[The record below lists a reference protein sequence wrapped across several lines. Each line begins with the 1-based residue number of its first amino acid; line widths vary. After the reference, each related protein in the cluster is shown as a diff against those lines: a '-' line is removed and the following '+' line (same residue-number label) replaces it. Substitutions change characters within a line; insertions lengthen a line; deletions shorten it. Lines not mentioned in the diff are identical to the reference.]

1 MLIAGKKGER
11 KMKNFILFL
20 FLVSVAAHIAYAG
33 DKDKPPADYQ
43 GAIAEK
49 PKLNKG
55 DRWEY
60 SRRDKVISYEFVE
73 IRSDDLVF
81 HLQWD
86 EWKSENKK
94 ETEFRNA
101 DLNVIKIIDEK
112 GEEELIT
119 PYRGPLSFPLWV
131 GKKWSYSFSSSEKG
145 RLGSPGDLVTIDAD
159 VKVVSYEQVK
169 VPAGTFWAFKIE
181 ETRHRRGAKRG
192 RAQTDTNITVWY
204 SPEIKFSIKIEHD
217 NEVYNREL
225 LRYSLVSQIK

>member
-1 MLIAGKKGER
+1 
-11 KMKNFILFL
+11 MKRIILFL
-20 FLVSVAAHIAYAG
+20 FLVLVAANIAYAG

-43 GAIAEK
+43 GLIAEK

-60 SRRDKVISYEFVE
+60 VRRDKSISYEIAE
-73 IRSDDLVF
+73 IRSNELVF

-94 ETEFRNA
+94 ETEFRNS
-101 DLNVIKIIDEK
+101 DLNLIRIIDEK

-119 PYRGPLSFPLWV
+119 PYRGSFSFPLWV
-131 GKKWSYSFSSSEKG
+131 GKKWSYSYSSTEKVK
-145 RLGSPGDLVTIDAD
+145 RGSTGELVDMDAD

-181 ETRHRRGAKRG
+181 ETRLKRGAKRTKSG
-192 RAQTDTNITVWY
+192 THITVWY
-204 SPEIKFSIKIEHD
+204 SPEIKFTIKVEHD
-217 NEVYNREL
+217 NDVNNRDL
-225 LRYSLVSQIK
+225 LRYSLGSPN

>member
-1 MLIAGKKGER
+1 
-11 KMKNFILFL
+11 MKNFILFL
-20 FLVSVAAHIAYAG
+20 FLVLVAAHNAYAG
-33 DKDKPPADYQ
+33 DQDKPPVDYQ
-43 GAIAEK
+43 GVIAER

-94 ETEFRNA
+94 EIEFRNS
-101 DLNVIKIIDEK
+101 DLNVIEIIDEN
-112 GEEELIT
+112 GEEEFIA
-119 PYRGPLSFPLWV
+119 PYRGPFNFPLWV
-131 GKKWSYSFSSSEKG
+131 GKKWSYAFSSSEKG
-145 RLGSPGDLVTIDAD
+145 ARGSPGELVTIESD

-192 RAQTDTNITVWY
+192 RAQTGTNITVWY
-204 SPEIKFSIKIEHD
+204 SPEIKFSIKVEHD
-217 NEVYNREL
+217 KEVYNREL
-225 LRYSLVSQIK
+225 LRYSLGGPIK